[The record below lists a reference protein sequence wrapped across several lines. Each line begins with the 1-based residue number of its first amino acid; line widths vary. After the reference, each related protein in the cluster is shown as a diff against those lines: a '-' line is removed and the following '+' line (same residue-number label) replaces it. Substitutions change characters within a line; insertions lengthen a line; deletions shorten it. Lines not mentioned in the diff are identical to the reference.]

1 MAENNIPAKIIEA
14 AKPLIDMYGVHFSY
28 LGLYD
33 GADAY
38 VYEFPE
44 DSETGFPFV
53 YLLKDNSVTEVT
65 EHIALHIIDSTL
77 IDEDDNDDDI

>member
-1 MAENNIPAKIIEA
+1 MEGDNIPAKIIEA
-14 AKPLIDMYGVHFSY
+14 AKPPIDMYGIHFSY

-53 YLLKDNSVTEVT
+53 YLLKDNSVSEVSG
-65 EHIALHIIDSTL
+65 HIALHIIDSTL
-77 IDEDDNDDDI
+77 IGEDGNDDDI